1 MDRNREHRRVAA
13 ASAAMNNGG
22 SLSRRRQR
30 SSLRD
35 SPEDG
40 PGELPETGRL
50 RDRTAKKDR
59 DRDRDRSIRSKR
71 RRGDR
76 SLNGSGR
83 DEGYETT
90 DESLDDDDDDHTI
103 GSSASAAVG
112 GGGGGGGGEPP
123 LPPVR
128 LPPPPPPPTTSPS
141 ILPSTPSLPNY
152 HYHHHHRK
160 HVEPQPGKSLR
171 TTPATPW
178 KGADEMIGVS
188 VPRKARS
195 ASVKRSHEWLVSGGG
210 GGGGCGVVE
219 QIHRQPSTSP
229 ARMSGASS
237 SSAAVPSPMSPSS
250 SNASIRKK
258 IKPIG
263 AKQHRPPK
271 VSETAAPSSSSSS
284 IQEIEIEVAEV
295 LYGLTRQFKKEP
307 SKPEQRDANG
317 RDPSKS
323 AVPSSVVTSTSP
335 VQNSSGSPLPV
346 IAAKRKKPRQVVNF
360 EEAGGASSVPAA
372 TMAEAELT
380 GKSEAPSPKERVNAS
395 RAFENGGGQPDLG
408 VPPAEVTERL
418 PPSLTEV
425 VKLEVDSAM
434 EGLDGKDKAMEAKE
448 EIKTAVSDSDVNVDG
463 ASVKK
468 SVSTAENSREE
479 KFSIDLMAPPPAK
492 LSAEMDGTQD
502 LITEHKSSLAPVMD
516 LISKGEAASKAEEV
530 KAEVPLVKMGEQAE
544 IDSETKKTVT
554 KKRVTDLHVDA
565 DRQQERD
572 IHGKQSVQKQHQHLQ
587 QNLKGPRVVAEP
599 KLEKP
604 AQSETTASLPLQMA
618 VTGWPGAAPPFGY
631 IGQVPSLQGVVP
643 MDGSTGSL
651 KVIQTPHVLM
661 PQTRLKR
668 CATHF
673 HIAQNINYHQQFTRM
688 NPFWPAVGGSGP
700 VYGAKPY
707 NLNVVPPTESVA
719 ILGNPMQG
727 TYPGRSAPAG
737 LAPASVQEKGPNGA
751 PAFPIHTSKD
761 RSSAVAVSGYMD
773 TAQRKPTMIQQ
784 TPPQTGSAAN
794 IMHSPA
800 FIFPVNQ
807 QQVAVAAA
815 RSNTAVKHVTGSGGG
830 SNAVGPSASASNSTQ
845 SSGTVAAAAAAPA
858 SMMNFNYPGLPLTEA
873 QYLAILQSNGYPFT
887 IPPQVGAHPSYRPG
901 NLTQTMP
908 YFSAPLY
915 PSQMLHPSLQQQQQ
929 QQPPSSSHAQQPSQ
943 IQNNTSTS
951 SGSSSS
957 QKHHPQQQQK
967 QGLQGGASG
976 SSHGVFPSS
985 KQQQQTTQQQRPHQ
999 PQLPQNQ
1006 EHEQPGGEE
1015 GPSTANSS
1023 RISHIYSQSFPIPI
1037 HRQNFALVTPAT
1049 MFPEKQSQQQHEQGV
1064 KDGGGGGGAE
1074 LNPSHQAF
1082 ALPFNPYGAT
1092 VTVRPAHQS
1101 LDFSIHPMF
1110 QSLPEAAV
1118 RHGIQICSTAQ
1129 QHQQQQQ
1136 KKPKAEEG
1144 KPSNDSEEERK
1155 LGKAPYP
1162 HSLSFSRS
1170 MEGDP
1175 HQPHMILGN
1184 SAIDSVRTF
1193 NLINSSTGNN
1203 SNRVSTT
1210 RPSSTVTTLPP
1221 ATTAATS
1228 VVPQQQQINQQQQQQ
1243 LSMHRNKPVVASNN
1257 DVHAGRVA
1265 VVGSSSAMST
1275 CSAVAKFSTG
1285 FAQAIIQTNNPNQ
1298 PIQWKGHSIS
1308 SMNSLQPQNSM
1319 VKKLPPPP
1327 RLQQQQQSQQTRAQ
1341 PVASA
1346 QTQISFGVSNSKP
1359 MTSPPLSQ
1367 QLLNHQSP
1375 SSASATVG
1383 SPTSISKSCNAGG
1396 GGSPRA
1402 STGSKSGPPPMPPPS
1417 AASPVAQP
1425 TGKKSV
1431 SSSSR
1436 KSSPVSSRAM
1446 PSILGSVVKP
1456 PQQQQQQQQCE
1467 IRFSSPYMQ
1476 AHSSQSSGANYY
1488 HQRRP
1493 LDQQQQQQQ
1502 QHHPPPSAGAVTSV
1516 PSKVVGA
1523 AGNMK
1528 GMPSPGMPPPGLQFA
1543 AQFAAAAAA
1552 SGGGN
1557 PHTLMSAATFPYIH
1571 AMSSVQSVTVKP
1583 PDQKPVAG
1591 NDNLHACW
1599 QPEKR

>member
-59 DRDRDRSIRSKR
+59 GRDRDRSIRSKR

-90 DESLDDDDDDHTI
+90 DESLDNDDDDDGDTI
-103 GSSASAAVG
+103 TGSSASAAVG
-112 GGGGGGGGEPP
+112 SGGGGPP

-128 LPPPPPPPTTSPS
+128 LPPPPPTASPS
-141 ILPSTPSLPNY
+141 TLSSTPSLQNY
-152 HYHHHHRK
+152 HNHHHNRK
-160 HVEPQPGKSLR
+160 YVEPLPGKSLR
-171 TTPATPW
+171 TTPAAPW

-195 ASVKRSHEWLVSGGG
+195 ASVKRSHEWLVSGGLG
-210 GGGGCGVVE
+210 GGGGAVE

-250 SNASIRKK
+250 SNTSYRKK

-271 VSETAAPSSSSSS
+271 VSKTAAPSSSSSS

-307 SKPEQRDANG
+307 SQPDQRNANG
-317 RDPSKS
+317 GDPSKS
-323 AVPSSVVTSTSP
+323 AVPSSVGTSTGP
-335 VQNSSGSPLPV
+335 AQNSS
-346 IAAKRKKPRQVVNF
+346 AAKRKKPRQVVNF
-360 EEAGGASSVPAA
+360 EEGGASSVPSA
-372 TMAEAELT
+372 TKAEEELT

-408 VPPAEVTERL
+408 VPPAEVTEPL

-492 LSAEMDGTQD
+492 LSAEMDGTQE

-530 KAEVPLVKMGEQAE
+530 KPVVPSVKMGEQAE
-544 IDSETKKTVT
+544 IDFETKKTVA
-554 KKRVTDLHVDA
+554 KERAMDLHVDA

-572 IHGKQSVQKQHQHLQ
+572 IHGKQSVQNQHQHLQ
-587 QNLKGPRVVAEP
+587 QNLKGPIVVAEP

-604 AQSETTASLPLQMA
+604 AQSATTVSLPLQMA
-618 VTGWPGAAPPFGY
+618 ITGWPGAVPPFGLPSLMSRY
-631 IGQVPSLQGVVP
+631 MGHVPSLQGVVP
-643 MDGSTGSL
+643 MDGSTGSS
-651 KVIQTPHVLM
+651 KVIQTPHALM

-673 HIAQNINYHQQFTRM
+673 HIAQNINYYQQFMRM

-700 VYGAKPY
+700 MYGAKPY

-761 RSSAVAVSGYMD
+761 WSSVVAVSGYMD
-773 TAQRKPTMIQQ
+773 TAQRKPTVIQQ
-784 TPPQTGSAAN
+784 MPPQTGSAAN

-807 QQVAVAAA
+807 QQAAVAAT

-830 SNAVGPSASASNSTQ
+830 SNAVGPSPSASAPNSTQ
-845 SSGTVAAAAAAPA
+845 SSGTVAAAAPA
-858 SMMNFNYPGLPLTEA
+858 SVMNFNYPGLPPTEA
-873 QYLAILQSNGYPFT
+873 QYLAILQNNGYPFT

-915 PSQMLHPSLQQQQQ
+915 PSQMLHPSLQQQL
-929 QQPPSSSHAQQPSQ
+929 PPSSSHAQQPSQ

-951 SGSSSS
+951 SGSLSS
-957 QKHHPQQQQK
+957 QKHHPQQQQQQQ
-967 QGLQGGASG
+967 QGLQGGVSG
-976 SSHGVFPSS
+976 SSHGGFPSS
-985 KQQQQTTQQQRPHQ
+985 KQKQQTTQQQRPHQ

-1049 MFPEKQSQQQHEQGV
+1049 MFPEKQSQQQHEQGA
-1064 KDGGGGGGAE
+1064 KGGGGGGGAE

-1101 LDFSIHPMF
+1101 LDFSQAIHPMI

-1118 RHGIQICSTAQ
+1118 RHGIQTCSTAQ

-1136 KKPKAEEG
+1136 KKPVAEEG

-1155 LGKAPYP
+1155 LGKAPYL
-1162 HSLSFSRS
+1162 HSLAFSRS

-1175 HQPHMILGN
+1175 HQPHIILGN
-1184 SAIDSVRTF
+1184 SVIDSARTF
-1193 NLINSSTGNN
+1193 SLINNSTGNN
-1203 SNRVSTT
+1203 SNRAVSTT

-1221 ATTAATS
+1221 TTIAATS
-1228 VVPQQQQINQQQQQQ
+1228 VVPQQQRINQQQQQQ

-1257 DVHAGRVA
+1257 DVHADRVA

-1275 CSAVAKFSTG
+1275 CSAVAKFPIG

-1308 SMNSLQPQNSM
+1308 SMNSLQSQNSM
-1319 VKKLPPPP
+1319 VKKLPLPPP
-1327 RLQQQQQSQQTRAQ
+1327 QQQQQSQQTRAQ

-1367 QLLNHQSP
+1367 QLLTHPSP

-1383 SPTSISKSCNAGG
+1383 SPPTSISKSSNAGG
-1396 GGSPRA
+1396 GGSPRV
-1402 STGSKSGPPPMPPPS
+1402 STGSKSGPSPLPPPS
-1417 AASPVAQP
+1417 VSSPVAQP
-1425 TGKKSV
+1425 TGKNSV

-1436 KSSPVSSRAM
+1436 KSSPSFPAAQ
-1446 PSILGSVVKP
+1446 LF
-1456 PQQQQQQQQCE
+1456 
-1467 IRFSSPYMQ
+1467 FSSSYMQ
-1476 AHSSQSSGANYY
+1476 AHSPQSSGANYY

-1502 QHHPPPSAGAVTSV
+1502 QHHPPPSAGAATSG
-1516 PSKVVGA
+1516 PSKAVGA

-1528 GMPSPGMPPPGLQFA
+1528 GMPSPGLQFA

-1552 SGGGN
+1552 SGGGH
-1557 PHTLMSAATFPYIH
+1557 PHTLMSAAVTFPYIH

-1583 PDQKPVAG
+1583 PDQKPA
-1591 NDNLHACW
+1591 AA
-1599 QPEKR
+1599 